1 MELLL
6 CHHWLGFKPNTN
18 MDQGG
23 VNALL
28 MSIELAAIGWGVLAL
43 ANCTMAK
50 FVKFDKIAVN
60 IRP

>member
-1 MELLL
+1 
-6 CHHWLGFKPNTN
+6 

-43 ANCTMAK
+43 ANRTMAK